1 MDCVD
6 TGQKTIRITGRDD
19 MPTKKTLSLKHDD
32 IRKIIN
38 NQSDLAREEV
48 LKEKRKKLK
57 KNPKKLKE
65 DLKKP
70 ISVLQ
75 QAYKT
80 EADIHKRRKGKSLMR
95 LIKETYELCKEF
107 ATLESPIEVYIFTAA
122 VWASGVLAGHILL

>member
-1 MDCVD
+1 
-6 TGQKTIRITGRDD
+6 

-38 NQSDLAREEV
+38 HQSDLAREEV
-48 LKEKRKKLK
+48 LKEKRKKLR

-80 EADIHKRRKGKSLMR
+80 EADIHKRKKGKSLMR

-107 ATLESPIEVYIFTAA
+107 ITLQSPIEVYIFTAA
-122 VWASGVLAGHILL
+122 VWAKGALFGHLFL